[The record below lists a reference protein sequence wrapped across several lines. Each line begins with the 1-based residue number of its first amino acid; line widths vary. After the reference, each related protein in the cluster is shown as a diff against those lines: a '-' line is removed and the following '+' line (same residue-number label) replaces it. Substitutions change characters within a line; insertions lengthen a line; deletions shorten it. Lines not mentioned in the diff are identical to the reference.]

1 MRILLVE
8 DDELVAEALVKDLTN
23 QNYAVDVA
31 ADGQAGW
38 ELVDAFTYDLILLD
52 VNLPKLDGI
61 TLCRRL
67 RSSCSSASLSQGL
80 RIPILLLTAQDSSS
94 DKVMGL
100 DAGADDYVTKPFDVD
115 ELLARI
121 RALLRRGNSIL
132 PPILQW
138 RNLYLDP
145 SICEVTYNNQPVP
158 LTPKEYGLLELFLR
172 HRNRVFS
179 REVILEHLWSFE
191 ELPGEETVTAHI
203 KGLRR
208 KLKAAGLPEDPIETV
223 YGIGYRLKSVEAPQ
237 PKKQGKVT
245 KKQKQLPPDLEQQ
258 AIETAISV
266 WQRVQ
271 EKFTNRVAVIEQ
283 ATTAILKDDL
293 DESLRQ
299 QAQEEAHKLAG
310 SLGMFDFDEGSHL
323 AQEMEQL
330 FEAKMPLKPQQRKR
344 LAELVVAMRQELERA
359 INQQNPRLLKIEH

>member
-8 DDELVAEALVKDLTN
+8 DDELVADKLIKNLIS
-23 QNYAVDVA
+23 QNYAIDVA

-61 TLCRRL
+61 TLCQRL
-67 RSSCSSASLSQGL
+67 RSQGL
-80 RIPILLLTAQDSSS
+80 RIPILLLTAHNSSS

-121 RALLRRGNSIL
+121 RALLRRGSSTSS
-132 PPILQW
+132 PILEW
-138 RNLYLDP
+138 RNLHLDP
-145 SICEVTYNNQPVP
+145 SVCQVTYNGQPIP

-172 HRNRVFS
+172 YSNRVFS
-179 REVILEHLWSFE
+179 RDLILEHLWSFE

-208 KLKAAGLPEDPIETV
+208 KLKAAGLSEDPIETV
-223 YGIGYRLKSVEAPQ
+223 YGIGYRLKAAEPKQ
-237 PKKQGKVT
+237 PKSKSKRT
-245 KKQKQLPPDLEQQ
+245 KKSKQLSSVLEQQ
-258 AIETAISV
+258 AIDTALNV

-271 EKFTNRVAVIEQ
+271 EKCTSRGAVIEQ
-283 ATTAILKDDL
+283 ATTAMLRDDL

-299 QAQEEAHKLAG
+299 QAQQEAHKLAG
-310 SLGMFDFDEGSHL
+310 SLGMFDFDEGSNL

-330 FEAKMPLKPQQRKR
+330 LEAQMPLQPKQRQR
-344 LAELVVAMRQELERA
+344 LAELVAAMHQELERA
-359 INQQNPRLLKIEH
+359 INQQNPQLLKIEN

>member
-8 DDELVAEALVKDLTN
+8 DDELVTEKLVKRLIN
-23 QNYAVDVA
+23 QNYAIDVA

-38 ELVDAFTYDLILLD
+38 ELVDAITYDLILLD

-67 RSSCSSASLSQGL
+67 RSQGL
-80 RIPILLLTAQDSSS
+80 RTPILLLTAHNSSS

-121 RALLRRGNSIL
+121 RALLRRGSSTL
-132 PPILQW
+132 PPILKW
-138 RNLYLDP
+138 RNLHLDP
-145 SICEVTYNNQPVP
+145 SVCEVTYNSQPIP
-158 LTPKEYGLLELFLR
+158 LTPKEYGLLELFL
-172 HRNRVFS
+172 HYNNRVFS
-179 REVILEHLWSFE
+179 RNVILEHLWSLE

-208 KLKAAGLPEDPIETV
+208 KLKAAGLSEDPIETV
-223 YGIGYRLKSVEAPQ
+223 YGIGYRLKPAQLQQ
-237 PKKQGKVT
+237 PRSKSKGSKQP
-245 KKQKQLPPDLEQQ
+245 KQLPPDLEQQ
-258 AIETAISV
+258 AIETTINV

-271 EKFTNRVAVIEQ
+271 EKFTSRVAVIEQ
-283 ATTAILKDDL
+283 ATTAMLKDTL
-293 DESLRQ
+293 DDSLRQ
-299 QAQEEAHKLAG
+299 QAKQEAHKLAG

-330 FEAKMPLKPQQRKR
+330 LEAQMPLNPKQRQR
-344 LAELVVAMRQELERA
+344 LAELVAAMRQELERA
-359 INQQNPRLLKIEH
+359 INQQNPQLLRIEN

>member
-8 DDELVAEALVKDLTN
+8 DDELVVEALVKNLTD
-23 QNYAVDVA
+23 QNYAIDVA

-67 RSSCSSASLSQGL
+67 RSQGL
-80 RIPILLLTAQDSSS
+80 RIPILLLTAQNSSS

-100 DAGADDYVTKPFDVD
+100 DAGADDYVTKPFDGN
-115 ELLARI
+115 ELFARI
-121 RALLRRGNSIL
+121 RALLRRGSSTL
-132 PPILQW
+132 PPILEW
-138 RNLYLDP
+138 RNLCLDP
-145 SICEVTYNNQPVP
+145 SACEVTYNSQPIH

-172 HRNRVFS
+172 YRNRVFS
-179 REVILEHLWSFE
+179 RDAILEHLWSFE

-208 KLKAAGLPEDPIETV
+208 KLKVAGLSEDPIETV
-223 YGIGYRLKSVEAPQ
+223 YGIGYRLKPVEPQ
-237 PKKQGKVT
+237 KPRSKSKVT
-245 KKQKQLPPDLEQQ
+245 KKPKQLSPDLEQQ
-258 AIETAISV
+258 AIETAINV

-283 ATTAILKDDL
+283 ATTAMLKNDL

-299 QAQEEAHKLAG
+299 QAQQEAHKLAG

-330 FEAKMPLKPQQRKR
+330 FEAEMPLTPKQRER
-344 LAELVVAMRQELERA
+344 LAELVAAMRQELERA
-359 INQQNPRLLKIEH
+359 VNQQNPQLLKIEH

>member
-8 DDELVAEALVKDLTN
+8 DDELVAEMLVKNLIN
-23 QNYAVDVA
+23 QNYAIDVA
-31 ADGQAGW
+31 ADGQTGW
-38 ELVDAFTYDLILLD
+38 ELVDTFTYDLILLD

-67 RSSCSSASLSQGL
+67 RSQEL
-80 RIPILLLTAQDSSS
+80 RIPILLLTAHNSSS
-94 DKVMGL
+94 DKVIGL

-121 RALLRRGNSIL
+121 RALLRRGSSAL
-132 PPILQW
+132 PPILNW

-145 SICEVTYNNQPVP
+145 STCEVTYNGQTIH

-172 HRNRVFS
+172 YRNRVFS
-179 REVILEHLWSFE
+179 RDVILEHLWSFE

-208 KLKAAGLPEDPIETV
+208 KLKTAGLSEDPIETV
-223 YGIGYRLKSVEAPQ
+223 YGIGYRLKPVEPEKLRSKSTQ
-237 PKKQGKVT
+237 T
-245 KKQKQLPPDLEQQ
+245 KKLKQLSPDLEQQ
-258 AIETAISV
+258 AIETAINV

-271 EKFTNRVAVIEQ
+271 EKFTNRVAVIEE
-283 ATTAILKDDL
+283 ATTAMLKNTL

-299 QAQEEAHKLAG
+299 QAQQEAHKLAG

-330 FEAKMPLKPQQRKR
+330 FEAQMPLNPKQRQR
-344 LAELVVAMRQELERA
+344 LAELVAAMRQELERA
-359 INQQNPRLLKIEH
+359 IHQQNPRVLRRSN

>member
-8 DDELVAEALVKDLTN
+8 DDELVAEVLVKDLAA
-23 QNYAVDVA
+23 QNYAIDVA

-67 RSSCSSASLSQGL
+67 RSQGL
-80 RIPILLLTAQDSSS
+80 LIPILLLTSHNSSC

-100 DAGADDYVTKPFDVD
+100 DAGADDYVTKPFDLD

-121 RALLRRGNSIL
+121 RALLRRGSSTL
-132 PPILQW
+132 PPILEW
-138 RNLYLDP
+138 GDLCLDP
-145 SICEVTYNNQPVP
+145 STCEVTYNSEAIH

-172 HRNRVFS
+172 YSSRVFT
-179 REVILEHLWSFE
+179 RNAILEHLWSFE

-208 KLKAAGLPEDPIETV
+208 KLKAAGLSQDPIETV
-223 YGIGYRLKSVEAPQ
+223 YGIGYRLKPLATQQ
-237 PKKQGKVT
+237 PKSKSKAS
-245 KKQKQLPPDLEQQ
+245 KKPKQLPPDIEQQ
-258 AIETAISV
+258 AIETAINV

-283 ATTAILKDDL
+283 ATTAIMKNDL

-310 SLGMFDFDEGSHL
+310 SLGMFDFDKGSHL

-330 FEAKMPLKPQQRKR
+330 FEAKMPLNLKQRER
-344 LAELVVAMRQELERA
+344 LAELVAAMHQELERA
-359 INQQNPRLLKIEH
+359 ITQHNPQLLRIEN